1 MSGPSHLSPLS
12 RPSLLSIR
20 EAAVYLG
27 VPPETVRWWLR
38 VRRFRKVKIGRRV
51 LIRLDDLRDLV
62 ATSTEP
68 ATEGLRGPTP
78 AIQKPLGGSRPD
90 RSAPFCPGPLETDG
104 PEVRR
109 ILRVSSMGDGEVTYE
124 WH

>member
-1 MSGPSHLSPLS
+1 MSGPSHLNPLS

-38 VRRFRKVKIGRRV
+38 VKRLRKVKIGRRV
-51 LIRLDDLRDLV
+51 LIRLDDLQDLV
-62 ATSTEP
+62 AISTEP
-68 ATEGLRGPTP
+68 VTGGLRGPTS

-90 RSAPFCPGPLETDG
+90 KSAPFCPGPLETDG

-109 ILRVSSMGDGEVTYE
+109 ILRVSSMGDGEVSHA